1 MEEVLKEKLREK
13 IKNLIDQ
20 FTDEL
25 AKLEEDTKPIA
36 PENSL
41 GRISRMDAINNKS
54 VVEAAVR
61 TKRQKLNSLKIAMT
75 KIDMADFGTCTLC
88 GQNIQE
94 GRLLFMPESHRC
106 IRCADR

>member
-61 TKRQKLNSLKIAMT
+61 TKRKKLNSLKIAMT
-75 KIDMADFGTCTLC
+75 KIDMPDFGTCNLC
-88 GQNIQE
+88 GQHIQE
-94 GRLLFMPESHRC
+94 GRLLFMPESDRC